1 MTDEVSGKEMKV
13 ERLEV
18 VSVYNYEI
26 GDAFDQVGDML
37 LDGDLIRM
45 CIYLWKLREVETAA
59 RNWRK
64 EK

>member
-1 MTDEVSGKEMKV
+1 MELLKVSKE
-13 ERLEV
+13 
-18 VSVYNYEI
+18 YNDEI

-45 CIYLWKLREVETAA
+45 CIYYWKLREVETAA